1 MLVTAH
7 ALGGTI
13 GLLVKLI
20 IANYVFNDFDRF
32 VIVFLLVST
41 GAMVA
46 RRRSLQSLIC
56 QIQIV
61 R

>member
-20 IANYVFNDFDRF
+20 IANYAFNDFDRF
-32 VIVFLLVST
+32 VIVFLLVNT